1 SYTSSSWVLTLAP
14 SPHGLLSPGT
24 ADLACVVH
32 GVSNPVQISW
42 SFSGDLQEHGLM
54 HSLKAKDGSFVFI
67 NHISVPVDTW
77 TSGKIFTCDV
87 KFNSSG
93 KSVKKIARYIEA
105 PASKCSHYI
114 VPLAAGAGLL
124 LLVVSLSLVRTLC
137 PSTLG
142 LKPRISAPPASEEP
156 QRNKKSEDPHRVQP
170 HQMLGVQLFLY
181 QTQQI
186 QFVEVNGSA
195 EIHCSSKEKM
205 EGDDMFWYLRR
216 EGEKP
221 ICIKYCLDNLNVS
234 KFACKHERHSSTL
247 EINNIQKNETGVYY
261 CAFIY
266 TSYLIFGNG
275 STLIVGDSYT
285 NSSWVML
292 LVPFPHGSQVTGT
305 ANLAC
310 VIHGVS
316 NPVHVSWSVSGEL
329 QEQGL
334 MRSLK
339 AKDGLLTLIN
349 HISVPMDT
357 WTSGKIF
364 MCEVKFNSSGKSVK
378 KSTRYPAASSTTPAR
393 ECSHYIAPLAAGAG
407 LLLLVV
413 SLSLIWT
420 LCPSTLGF
428 QPRVSAPP
436 ASEEPQGGILY
447 AHLDFDSQN
456 RDGRRM
462 QPSARGKGVK
472 P

>member
-1 SYTSSSWVLTLAP
+1 MIFAKYLVL
-14 SPHGLLSPGT
+14 S
-24 ADLACVVH
+24 
-32 GVSNPVQISW
+32 
-42 SFSGDLQEHGLM
+42 
-54 HSLKAKDGSFVFI
+54 
-67 NHISVPVDTW
+67 
-77 TSGKIFTCDV
+77 
-87 KFNSSG
+87 
-93 KSVKKIARYIEA
+93 
-105 PASKCSHYI
+105 
-114 VPLAAGAGLL
+114 
-124 LLVVSLSLVRTLC
+124 SLV
-137 PSTLG
+137 
-142 LKPRISAPPASEEP
+142 
-156 QRNKKSEDPHRVQP
+156 
-170 HQMLGVQLFLY
+170 LGVQLFLY

-216 EGEKP
+216 EEEKP

-247 EINNIQKNETGVYY
+247 EINNVQKNETGVYY

-378 KSTRYPAASSTTPAR
+378 KSTRYPAASSTAPAR
-393 ECSHYIAPLAAGAG
+393 ECSHYIVPLAAGAG

-413 SLSLIWT
+413 SLSLVWT

-436 ASEEPQGGILY
+436 ASEQPQGGILY
-447 AHLDFDSQN
+447 AHLDFDSRN